1 MLKSKE
7 KQLAERHIAMYKHM
21 RNQVPDD
28 ANLQDVLHIGA
39 HFVVEALGMIAKD
52 DPRVALALL
61 YTIQDEINTN
71 VRLQLIASSSQI
83 QGN

>member
-1 MLKSKE
+1 MSKLKE
-7 KQLAERHIAMYKHM
+7 KQLAERHTAMYKHM
-21 RNQVPDD
+21 RDQVPDD

-39 HFVVEALGMIAKD
+39 HFIVETLGMIAKD

-61 YTIQDEINTN
+61 YTIQDEISTN
-71 VRLQLIASSSQI
+71 VRLQLMAVSSQR